1 MSHEKPCILCVSARL
16 RNVQSNSFCSHID
29 EEILSCAC
37 GEDETEFC
45 WVWGSK
51 EGGCQAGSVVL
62 CSKQRQIHFNP
73 EYSSGTAAVRGAKP
87 LEGGFHHYWELKMT
101 SAVYGTDLM
110 VGVGTNKCDLS
121 YGIRRFCSLLG
132 RDRESWGYSYSGLI
146 HHDGVVYRYGP
157 RWGKGSI
164 VGIHLDTWRGTLQF
178 FLNRRPLGI
187 AFMGLQ
193 HKELFPIVSSTS
205 ARSGMKL
212 VSSCAFPVSLQFLCA
227 ESLCLKLRRKLRLRP
242 EDLGLP
248 PGLRAFVENNY
259 WWFLRAP
266 LPDPEDTEEEE
277 DPGSAVPQLKHR
289 GLKRPQIHWG
299 CEDVD
304 AQPKRLKQHIRSP
317 HTHTTTTGSSASSCS
332 SNSSG
337 STSYHTSEYS
347 SPQMTSSSSST
358 GNSSVSSISS
368 SPTSSSSPSP
378 LNSKGTDVEEE

>member
-1 MSHEKPCILCVSARL
+1 MTDRQLHHKGCRMSHEKPCILCVSARL

-132 RDRESWGYSYSGLI
+132 RDRESWGYSYS
-146 HHDGVVYRYGP
+146 
-157 RWGKGSI
+157 
-164 VGIHLDTWRGTLQF
+164 
-178 FLNRRPLGI
+178 GI